1 MNSHSQRKH
10 DHVSICLQHDIEH
23 KASSGFDA
31 YSFTHHALPEL
42 NFEEIDL
49 SVQLFG
55 RIFSLP
61 LFISGMT
68 GGYRDA
74 IDINGALAE
83 VCCELSIPLVLGS
96 QRSMLHDDHSASTFT
111 IARERGSNI
120 CISAN
125 IGATEIA
132 QSIHQ
137 DGIIR
142 IIDTIN
148 ADWITIH
155 ANPLQELFQPEG
167 NTDFRGVLKGIE
179 DCRKRIQIPMIVKE
193 VGSGISLDIAKRLH
207 DIGIDGI
214 DVAGKGGT
222 SWSAVE
228 MKRNE
233 KEHSDYFK
241 EWGMETSDCLLSLR
255 EFCENN
261 HLTLLSSGGIR
272 NAHDI
277 AMSVAMGAKSVGMAR
292 PILIAYHEGGIRQ
305 VKMLIEQFMKDVQRI
320 MFLTGSKNCND
331 LSQAQFKMNQRN

>member
-10 DHVSICLQHDIEH
+10 DHVSICLQPDIEH
-23 KASSGFDA
+23 KVSSGFDA
-31 YSFTHHALPEL
+31 YTFIHNALPEL
-42 NFEEIDL
+42 NYDEIDL
-49 SVQLFG
+49 SIQLFG
-55 RIFSLP
+55 RTFNLP

-68 GGYRDA
+68 GGYKGA
-74 IDINGALAE
+74 MDINAALAE

-96 QRSMLHDDHSASTFT
+96 QRSMLQDQYSASTFT
-111 IARERGSNI
+111 VAREKGSDI

-132 QSIHQ
+132 QSSNH

-193 VGSGISLDIAKRLH
+193 VGSGISLDLTKRLH

-233 KEHSDYFK
+233 NENSDYFK

-261 HLTLLSSGGIR
+261 NMTLLSSGGIR

-292 PILIAYHEGGIRQ
+292 PILIAYHEGGIQQ
-305 VKMLIEQFMKDVQRI
+305 VKMLIERFMKDVQRI
-320 MFLTGSKNCND
+320 MFLTGSKNCKD
-331 LSQAQFKMNQRN
+331 LSIVQYTKNQRN